1 MKKNLIIVMMGLLLL
16 FPSFAQ
22 SQPYGPKLHPGDL
35 KVIQLGINPDPV
47 REGQR
52 MSFQAIISNTSRH
65 SEEVSLFVKDK
76 DEVVTA
82 IFDIR
87 LKPGENRITFPE
99 SKYRFSREEYCF
111 TVEVDIERTKK
122 VVDAASKFCARR
134 TKLGWTMITP
144 RVTLFVEDLSTIP
157 DPINPDQEVRFKAR
171 LRNDG
176 SPLRAD
182 IRIQDRDQIVSQLS
196 DAFIPHGHFDFYF
209 PFTRY
214 QFQRHDHC
222 FIVVV
227 DVERT
232 PYRVDA
238 SREFC
243 AKPYG
248 WTLKP

>member
-1 MKKNLIIVMMGLLLL
+1 MKKSLVIVLLGFLFL
-16 FPSFAQ
+16 FPSLVQ
-22 SQPYGPKLHPGDL
+22 SQPFGPKLHPGDL

-47 REGQR
+47 REGQW
-52 MSFQAIISNTSRH
+52 MSFQAIISNSSQH
-65 SEEVSLFVKDK
+65 STEVSLFIKDK
-76 DEVVTA
+76 DEVVTSV
-82 IFDIR
+82 IDIR
-87 LKPGENRITFPE
+87 LKPGENRVAFPQT
-99 SKYRFSREEYCF
+99 KYRFSREEYCF
-111 TVEVDIERTKK
+111 TVEVDIERTRKPIDVEK
-122 VVDAASKFCARR
+122 QFCARK
-134 TKLGWTMITP
+134 TKLGWTMTTSRIA
-144 RVTLFVEDLSTIP
+144 LFVEELSTIP
-157 DPINPDQEVRFKAR
+157 DPINPGQEVRFKAR

-182 IRIQDRDQIVSQLS
+182 MRIQDRDQVVSQLS
-196 DAFIPHGHFDFYF
+196 DAYIPRGYFDFYF

-232 PYRVDA
+232 AHRVDA

-243 AKPYG
+243 ARPFG